1 MSSTALTP
9 SADSSARPTGAQ
21 RRAVL
26 FTQQFLAPGARKT
39 GMIFWSESLAKLGW
53 DTSVVTVQLS
63 LLSVVAGVARLNTV
77 PPSDLNVWRERG
89 RNLRSF
95 VWRAPLHP
103 ARLGPRWI
111 DAMTGVLARLYPW
124 FLPETVRAA
133 LREADLVVIESCAAV
148 ALFDAVRRLAPPGAR
163 IVYCASD
170 RLASVGMH
178 PILSRI
184 LAETAARYDLVRV
197 PARSLLT
204 DFPSD
209 AKAEFIPHGV
219 DKEAFDRDR
228 PSPYRPGSRNVV
240 VAGDMMFDRETVAA
254 LVRDFPDLTFHA
266 FGRMDCASFA
276 DAPNVVVHGE
286 VPFEVLADY
295 LVHADL
301 GLAPYIDRQ
310 DLNYL
315 SESSL
320 KLRQY
325 TYCRLPIV
333 APRFAVAGLDHGYGY
348 GGEVSATGALRAA
361 LRHDRATIDRSR
373 IMDWVEVMRAVL
385 SRAGLDG
392 PGA

>member
-1 MSSTALTP
+1 MSTAALTP
-9 SADSSARPTGAQ
+9 SAETHAEPVDRP

-53 DTSVVTVQLS
+53 DTAVVTVQLS

-77 PPSDLNVWRERG
+77 PASDLNVWRERG
-89 RNLRSF
+89 RNLKAF
-95 VWRAPLHP
+95 VWRAPVHP
-103 ARLGPRWI
+103 ARIGPRWL
-111 DAMTGVLARLYPW
+111 DSATGVLAYLYPL
-124 FLPETVRAA
+124 FLPKAVRVA
-133 LREADLVVIESCAAV
+133 LRDADLVVIESCAAV
-148 ALFDAVRRLAPPGAR
+148 ALFDTVRRLAPGAR

-170 RLASVGMH
+170 RLESVGMH
-178 PILSRI
+178 PVLSRI
-184 LAETAARYDLVRV
+184 LAGTASRYDLLRV
-197 PARSLLT
+197 PARSLLA
-204 DFPSD
+204 DFPEG
-209 AKAEFIPHGV
+209 AKAVFIPHGV
-219 DKEAFDRDR
+219 DKAVFDRDR

-240 VAGDMMFDRETVAA
+240 VAGDMMFDREAVAA

-266 FGRMDCASFA
+266 FGRMDCAPFA

-295 LVHADL
+295 LAHADL
-301 GLAPYIDRQ
+301 GLAPYLDRR

-320 KLRQY
+320 KLLQY

-333 APRFAVAGLDHGYGY
+333 APSFAVAGLDHGYGY
-348 GGEVSATGALRAA
+348 GGAVSAGDALRAA
-361 LRHDRATIDRSR
+361 LGHDRASIDRSR

-385 SRAGLDG
+385 SRVGLDV
-392 PGA
+392 PHA